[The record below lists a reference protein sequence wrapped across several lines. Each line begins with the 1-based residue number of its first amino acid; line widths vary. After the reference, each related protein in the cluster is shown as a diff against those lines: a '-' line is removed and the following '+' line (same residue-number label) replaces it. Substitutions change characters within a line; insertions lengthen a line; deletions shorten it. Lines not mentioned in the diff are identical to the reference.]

1 MQYLVLSERNLFQ
14 MRTMKLGLGGG
25 CHWCTEGI
33 FQSVLG
39 VKEVKQGWISSEPPY
54 QEWSEGVEITFDPLL
69 VDLSLLIAIH
79 LHSHSCTSD
88 HAFRKKYRS
97 AIYYFNEK
105 QKEISRKVVLEMQSD
120 FSKAIVTKVIP
131 FVDFK
136 INTEQFLDY
145 YNKNPDLP
153 FCTKYI
159 KPKLNALKERFQK
172 AMVK

>member
-1 MQYLVLSERNLFQ
+1 
-14 MRTMKLGLGGG
+14 
-25 CHWCTEGI
+25 
-33 FQSVLG
+33 
-39 VKEVKQGWISSEPPY
+39 
-54 QEWSEGVEITFDPLL
+54 
-69 VDLSLLIAIH
+69 
-79 LHSHSCTSD
+79 
-88 HAFRKKYRS
+88 
-97 AIYYFNEK
+97 
-105 QKEISRKVVLEMQSD
+105 MQSD

-131 FVDFK
+131 FIDFK